1 MRLALR
7 LTFSLLFFT
16 VLLST
21 ALATTK
27 RRDKI
32 TWDECLYDQTFQ
44 MTAKVNS
51 FLQEHPSVTNAFII
65 YSSFLMDF
73 LIVSFVLFFI
83 LHWKT
88 YRPVITYILFF
99 GFRVIV

>member
-7 LTFSLLFFT
+7 LTFTILFFT

-32 TWDECLYDQTFQ
+32 TWDQCLYDHTFQ
-44 MTAKVNS
+44 MTSKVNN
-51 FLQEHPSVTNAFII
+51 FL
-65 YSSFLMDF
+65 
-73 LIVSFVLFFI
+73 
-83 LHWKT
+83 
-88 YRPVITYILFF
+88 
-99 GFRVIV
+99 

>member
-7 LTFSLLFFT
+7 LTFTILFFA

-32 TWDECLYDQTFQ
+32 TRDQCLYDHTFQ
-44 MTAKVNS
+44 MTSKVNS

-73 LIVSFVLFFI
+73 LIVSFVLLFI
-83 LHWKT
+83 FYWKT